1 MRDRYRGVTL
11 SVEDRHWWYRGRRA
25 IIRSLLEQANLPR
38 PSSVLDAG
46 CGGGGNL
53 EELARLGRVVGIEPA
68 GESLEAARARGVGE
82 VVEGVIEELPFADA
96 SFDVVVTLDVIEHVD
111 DDIGALAE
119 LRRVTKPGGHLF
131 VTVPAYQRLY
141 GPHDVAND
149 HRRRYEAPRLR
160 EAGLA
165 AGWTPTLV
173 SYFNTLALPV
183 AAAHRAVQKRR
194 LGSGAPPVSD
204 FERTPP
210 WLDGVL
216 ALPMKAEARWL
227 GRGWSIPAG
236 LSVCALFSDPA

>member
-1 MRDRYRGVTL
+1 MRDGYRGVTL

-25 IIRSLLEQANLPR
+25 IIRSLLAGANPPR
-38 PSSVLDAG
+38 PASVLDAG

-53 EELARLGRVVGIEPA
+53 EELARLGPVVGIEPA
-68 GESLEAARARGVGE
+68 GRSLEAARARRVGE
-82 VVEGVIEELPFADA
+82 VVEGVIEELPFEAA
-96 SFDVVVTLDVIEHVD
+96 LFDVVATLDVIEHVD
-111 DDIGALAE
+111 DDVGALAE
-119 LRRVTKPGGHLF
+119 LRRVTKPGGHLL

-149 HRRRYEAPRLR
+149 HRRRYDAAMLG
-160 EAGLA
+160 EAGVA
-165 AGWTPTLV
+165 AGWAPNLV
-173 SYFNTLALPV
+173 SYFNSLALPV
-183 AAAHRAVQKRR
+183 AAAHRAVQKRQ

-216 ALPMKAEARWL
+216 SLPMKAEARWL

-236 LSVCALFSDPA
+236 LSVCALFRNPA